1 MLTAGDIYAAGNDKP
16 ETMDVIRYTGSP
28 STRWRSPTA
37 ASSRRRTSSST
48 PRTITDPYLKAVV
61 DLQNSADV
69 ARFDASDL
77 MPGAVGSGTLW
88 TEITAWVIGGDTQTF
103 VDNVEASWPA
113 S

>member
-1 MLTAGDIYAAGNDKP
+1 VAVSNSRLEP
-16 ETMDVIRYTGSP
+16 SP
-28 STRWRSPTA
+28 NKLVD
-37 ASSRRRTSSST
+37 TSA
-48 PRTITDPYLKAVV
+48 ITDPYLKAVV

-88 TEITAWVIGGDTQTF
+88 TEITAWVIGGDTKTF
-103 VDNVEASWPA
+103 LDNVEASWPT